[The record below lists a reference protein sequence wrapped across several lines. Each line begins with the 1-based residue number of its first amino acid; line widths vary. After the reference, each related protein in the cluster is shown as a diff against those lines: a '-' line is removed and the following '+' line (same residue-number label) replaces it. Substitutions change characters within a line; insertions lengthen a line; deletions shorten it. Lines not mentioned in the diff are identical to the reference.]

1 MTGTGVDLFILAAE
15 PSGDLHGA
23 KLIEELLKL
32 RPDLQ
37 IAAVAGPRMR
47 RLPIQTLFP
56 MESLQVMGFIDV
68 ALALPRIVK
77 QFFAIRRKILLL
89 KPKAALFIDYPGF
102 NLRLARSLK
111 KKNNMCRLIHY
122 ICPTVWA
129 WGKKR
134 IPRMAET
141 LDLLL
146 VLFPFEKK
154 CFSSTPLR
162 VEYVGH
168 PLAVQIPP
176 LPRTQTTPQPILALF
191 PGSRE
196 IEIVRNFP
204 LQLAAA
210 KKLLGKDPGLQ
221 IAVSVA
227 VSTFLPLIRSI
238 ARATA
243 LQYFPGEKNYEWMRS
258 AKLAIATSGTV
269 TLELA
274 LHEVPTVV
282 NYAIRPLDL
291 FLAQKIFRINLPF
304 YSIVNIILS
313 KAAFP
318 ELFGPNLNEK
328 NLEFWTTELWFND
341 AARAKV
347 AAGCQE
353 LRQALGNH
361 DASREAARAL
371 ISLDF

>member
-1 MTGTGVDLFILAAE
+1 MPETLTDLFIVAAE
-15 PSGDLHGA
+15 PSADLHGA

-32 RPDLQ
+32 RPGLQ

-47 RLPIQTLFP
+47 RLSLQAPFR
-56 MESLQVMGFIDV
+56 MENLQVMGFIDV
-68 ALALPRIVK
+68 LFALPKLLK
-77 QFFAIRRKILLL
+77 QFFAVRRKILTLN
-89 KPKAALFIDYPGF
+89 PKAVLFIDYPGF
-102 NLRLARSLK
+102 NLRLAKSLR
-111 KKNNMCRLIHY
+111 KKNFSGRLIHY

-154 CFSSTPLR
+154 CFASTPLR

-168 PLAVQIPP
+168 PLAAQIPP
-176 LPRTQTTPQPILALF
+176 LPRTPRPVLALF

-196 IEIVRNFP
+196 TEIVRNFP

-210 KKLLGKDPGLQ
+210 VSLLGKVSGLE
-221 IAVSVA
+221 IGVSVSEGA
-227 VSTFLPLIRSI
+227 FLPLIRSM
-238 ARATA
+238 AKEAP
-243 LQYFPGEKNYEWMRS
+243 LQYFDAGKNYEWMRS

-274 LHEVPTVV
+274 LHGVPAVV
-282 NYAIRPLDL
+282 TYAIRPLDL

-304 YSIVNIILS
+304 YCIVNIILS
-313 KAAFP
+313 KRVFP
-318 ELFGPNLNEK
+318 ELFGPNLNDK
-328 NLEFWTTELWFND
+328 NLEGWTERLWFD
-341 AARAKV
+341 EAVSGEAE
-347 AAGCQE
+347 AGCRE
-353 LRQALGNH
+353 LREALGYG
-361 DASREAARAL
+361 DASREAARATL
-371 ISLDF
+371 SLDF

>member
-1 MTGTGVDLFILAAE
+1 MSGEVTRADLFIVAAE
-15 PSGDLHGA
+15 PSADLHGA
-23 KLIEELLKL
+23 KLIEELLKI
-32 RPDLQ
+32 RPDLH

-56 MESLQVMGFIDV
+56 MESLAVMGFIDV
-68 ALALPRIVK
+68 IAALPRIVK

-111 KKNNMCRLIHY
+111 KKNFMGHLIHY

-154 CFSSTPLR
+154 CFSSTTLR

-168 PLAVQIPP
+168 PLAAQIPP
-176 LPRTQTTPQPILALF
+176 LPRKPQSILALF

-210 KKLLGKDPGLQ
+210 KKLIAKDPGLQ
-221 IAVSVA
+221 ISVSVSEIA
-227 VSTFLPLIRSI
+227 FLPLIRRI
-238 ARATA
+238 ARETP
-243 LQYFPGEKNYEWMRS
+243 LQYFAGEKNYEWMRS
-258 AKLAIATSGTV
+258 ANLAIATAGTI

-282 NYAIRPLDL
+282 TYAIRPLDL

-304 YSIVNIILS
+304 YCIVNIILS
-313 KAAFP
+313 KAVFP
-318 ELFGPNLNEK
+318 ELFGPNLNEE
-328 NLEFWTTELWFND
+328 NLGVWATELWFND
-341 AARAKV
+341 AARAKA
-347 AAGCQE
+347 AAGCRE
-353 LRQALGNH
+353 LRQALGNQ
-361 DASREAARAL
+361 DASHEAARAL